1 MRLGCASS
9 RAQPR
14 QIGYEWPCVFSAI
27 SVPPFVLGH
36 RTMLLLMA
44 VPLEE
49 GELAALRGPAA
60 LLQAKFLRATTLTSS
75 PETAVLRPEHSAA

>member
-14 QIGYEWPCVFSAI
+14 QIGYAWPCVFSAI
-27 SVPPFVLGH
+27 SVPPFGH

-44 VPLEE
+44 VPLEK
-49 GELAALRGPAA
+49 GELAALRPAA
-60 LLQAKFLRATTLTSS
+60 LLQAEFLRATTLTSS
-75 PETAVLRPEHSAA
+75 QETAVLRPEHSAA